1 MRQSERARAGLP
13 GMTGVDHVGYNVP
26 DMTQAIGFFTE
37 VLGCQVIGR
46 QPPHP
51 YSQEAGSTVETAVL
65 RFNERIDFELLS
77 FRYPGQD
84 TSMPDFRGAGGYHL
98 ALTVTD
104 VAAAVAYLR
113 TRPGVTVR
121 EAPPL
126 PNGRQRA
133 FLTTPWGMH
142 MQIITRIVTTP
153 F

>member
-1 MRQSERARAGLP
+1 
-13 GMTGVDHVGYNVP
+13 
-26 DMTQAIGFFTE
+26 
-37 VLGCQVIGR
+37 
-46 QPPHP
+46 
-51 YSQEAGSTVETAVL
+51 
-65 RFNERIDFELLS
+65 
-77 FRYPGQD
+77 
-84 TSMPDFRGAGGYHL
+84 MPDFHDTGGYHL

-113 TRPGVTVR
+113 ALPGVAVR

-133 FLTTPWGMH
+133 FFTTAWGMH